1 MINVIIFG
9 SRNVWPTSEDITT
22 NLELLGIWYQHA
34 KVRPILQVYCGKASS
49 GADEAGRLWAMAHKI
64 TVVPFP
70 ADWRTYGKRA
80 GPIRNSLMAETATH
94 GLGFWDGESRGT
106 ANMASH
112 LLSRGKPVRLVT
124 LPVVG
129 DNL

>member
-1 MINVIIFG
+1 MISCIIFG
-9 SRNVWPTSEDITT
+9 SRNVWPTHHDIV
-22 NLELLGIWYQHA
+22 LGLVSLGLSYQ
-34 KVRPILQVYCGKASS
+34 VSDFQVYCGKASN
-49 GADEAGRLWAMAHKI
+49 GADEAGRLWAMANKI

-80 GPIRNSLMAETATH
+80 GSIRNSLMADLATH